1 MPEPTIANKAIS
13 DVQQQAYD
21 AVQEHGSIRAAARA
35 LGEGYSSVHRK
46 YNLAKAKLELDPAIQ
61 GAMSEVG
68 MQDTSVLHSG
78 WVKTEGTSL
87 YFQMPTEKGEQP
99 EDLADRIA
107 DRMNKVQPAPHIQRP
122 KVTETNK
129 LNFVPLYDVHMGMR
143 IGDYGT
149 AASVNRIRE
158 GVFDV
163 IDRAPRTETLILLNG
178 GDFTEANDNS
188 ALTPA
193 SKHPLAVDMD
203 FDDLSDVATDIT
215 VELIEFALTRADNVV
230 YQAIKGNHDHAIP
243 VVLRQALRQRYR
255 DETRFEL
262 RDGLEIFSYEWKD
275 NFLTGIHGHQKV
287 SNPQKLALSIMSRY
301 RQEFGRAKRCEL
313 WRGHL
318 HNEVSVAVPGMRI
331 NQVNPVCPSGRYAT
345 ENLFEG
351 ESDIQCVTYKAGG
364 GRYATTVHIY
374 DD

>member
-1 MPEPTIANKAIS
+1 MTPKQRDALDAFEKHGTIR
-13 DVQQQAYD
+13 Q
-21 AVQEHGSIRAAARA
+21 AAAA
-35 LGEGYSSVHRK
+35 LGIAYSSFYER
-46 YNLAKAKLELDPAIQ
+46 YMGAKKHLETDPAIQ

-68 MQDTSVLHSG
+68 MQDASVLHSG
-78 WVKTEGTSL
+78 WIKTDGASM
-87 YFQMPTEKGEQP
+87 YFQMPPDKGEQP
-99 EDLADRIA
+99 EGIAERIA
-107 DRMNKVQPAPHIQRP
+107 DRMNKVHPAPHIQRP

-129 LNFVPLYDVHMGMR
+129 MNFVPLYDVHMGMR

-230 YQAIKGNHDHAIP
+230 YQAIKGNHDHAMP

-262 RDGLEIFSYEWKD
+262 RDGLETFSYEWKD

-318 HNEVSVAVPGMRI
+318 HSEVSIAVPGMRI

>member
-1 MPEPTIANKAIS
+1 MTPEQKAAVDAMNSYGSQRKAAESLGIS
-13 DVQQQAYD
+13 RSALRSRIEGAKKYQD
-21 AVQEHGSIRAAARA
+21 A
-35 LGEGYSSVHRK
+35 
-46 YNLAKAKLELDPAIQ
+46 DPAIQ

-68 MQDTSVLHSG
+68 MQDASVLHSG
-78 WVKTEGTSL
+78 WIKTDGASM
-87 YFQMPTEKGEQP
+87 YFQMPPDKGEQP
-99 EDLADRIA
+99 EDLADRIV
-107 DRMNKVQPAPHIQRP
+107 DRINKVHLAPYIQIP

-215 VELIEFALTRADNVV
+215 VELIEFALTRADNVI
-230 YQAIKGNHDHAIP
+230 YQAIKGNHDHAMP
-243 VVLRQALRQRYR
+243 VVLRQALRQRYK

-262 RDGLEIFSYEWKD
+262 RDGVEIFSYEWKE

-287 SNPQKLALSIMSRY
+287 SQPQKLALSIMSRY

>member
-1 MPEPTIANKAIS
+1 MTPKQREALDAFDKHGTIR
-13 DVQQQAYD
+13 Q
-21 AVQEHGSIRAAARA
+21 AAAA
-35 LGEGYSSVHRK
+35 LGIAYSSFYER
-46 YNLAKAKLELDPAIQ
+46 YMGAKRHLETDPAIQ

-68 MQDTSVLHSG
+68 MQDASVLHSG
-78 WVKTEGTSL
+78 WIKTDGASM
-87 YFQMPTEKGEQP
+87 YFQMPPEKSETV

-107 DRMNKVQPAPHIQRP
+107 DRINKVHPAPHIKRP

-149 AASVNRIRE
+149 AASVNRMRE

-243 VVLRQALRQRYR
+243 LVLRQALRQRYR

-262 RDGLEIFSYEWKD
+262 RDGVEMFSYEWKD

-318 HNEVSVAVPGMRI
+318 HNEVSIAVPGMRI